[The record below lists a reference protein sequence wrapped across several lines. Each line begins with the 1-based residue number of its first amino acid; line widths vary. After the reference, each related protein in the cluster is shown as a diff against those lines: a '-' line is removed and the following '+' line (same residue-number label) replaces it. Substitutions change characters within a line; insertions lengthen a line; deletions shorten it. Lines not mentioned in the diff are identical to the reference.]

1 MDTEIELKYLVLGDN
16 TPAVITDLLNQQ
28 NISFVC
34 QTKQLI
40 NCYFDTPDLQL
51 RKADIGLRI
60 RHSSIGASEQT
71 IKTAGKVIAGLHQR
85 PEYNVPITGDIPNLD
100 LFAVDIWPEH
110 FDVDQVSTQLAPL
123 FETNFCR
130 TTWLLTS
137 NDGSEIEL
145 AFDLGEV
152 KTQAKSEPIC
162 EVELELVSGDR
173 ASLFD
178 LAKLLF
184 KHLALRPGILSKA
197 ARGYGLVF
205 GRVESHISAANTTLE
220 LNLNMSLMTS
230 FQQGFSECIEQSQ
243 HLINQFI
250 DKPELQLLK
259 EISDSLALTRHGLW
273 LYKDYISADL
283 LMPIRAQIKVM
294 LKQLSWV
301 ETAKQIRELTTKTG
315 NYRKKIEY
323 SQSLL
328 NELKDEKHAIVDY
341 QSAIDLF
348 HSEAF
353 NVLQLAML
361 ELVVNDLPEPKQ
373 NTTLTDLA
381 PSWLSI
387 GWDDITNVL
396 ASDKALNAGE
406 YLQHHALL
414 TRSLLTGCWFGQLF
428 DGEGRMEFRGPWLDL
443 HLGIEEL
450 ATLMLLKNHLQS
462 TQQDLPSKLIN
473 WLDNKIDNLLCA
485 LEHSKQAAL
494 KLPPYWL
501 K

>member
-16 TPAVITDLLNQQ
+16 IPAVITDLLNQQ

-34 QTKQLI
+34 QTKQLL

-51 RKADIGLRI
+51 RKSDIGLRI
-60 RHSSIGASEQT
+60 RHSSVGASEQT

-85 PEYNVPITGDIPNLD
+85 PEYNVAITGDIPDLD
-100 LFAVDIWPEH
+100 LFSHDIWPAS
-110 FDVDQVSTQLAPL
+110 FDVKQVSTQLAPL

-137 NDGSEIEL
+137 DDGSEIEL

-152 KTQAKSEPIC
+152 NTQTKSEPIC
-162 EVELELVSGDR
+162 EVELELVSGNRD
-173 ASLFD
+173 ALFG

-184 KHLALRPGILSKA
+184 KHLAVLPGTLSKA

-205 GRVESHISAANTTLE
+205 GRIEPHISAANTVLD
-220 LNLNMSLMTS
+220 LNLSMSLISS
-230 FQQGFSECIEQSQ
+230 FQSGFSECIEQFQ
-243 HLINQFI
+243 QLISQFI
-250 DKPELQLLK
+250 EKPELQLLK
-259 EISDSLALTRHGLW
+259 EVSDSLALTRHGLW
-273 LYKDYISADL
+273 LYKDYISDDL
-283 LMPIRAQIKVM
+283 LMPIRAQIKVV

-301 ETAKQIRELTTKTG
+301 ETAKQIRELTTKNG
-315 NYRKKIEY
+315 NYRKKVEY

-328 NELKDEKHAIVDY
+328 NELKDEKHAIIDY
-341 QSAIDLF
+341 QNAIDLF
-348 HSEAF
+348 HSEVF
-353 NVLQLAML
+353 NELQLAML
-361 ELVVNDLPEPKQ
+361 QLVVNDLPEPQQ
-373 NTTLTDLA
+373 NTSLADLA

-387 GWDDITNVL
+387 AWDDITRVL
-396 ASDKALNAGE
+396 ARDVTLNADQ
-406 YLQHHALL
+406 YLQHHPLL

-428 DGEGRMEFRGPWLDL
+428 DGEERMEFRDPWLDL

-462 TQQDLPSKLIN
+462 TTQDLPIKLIN